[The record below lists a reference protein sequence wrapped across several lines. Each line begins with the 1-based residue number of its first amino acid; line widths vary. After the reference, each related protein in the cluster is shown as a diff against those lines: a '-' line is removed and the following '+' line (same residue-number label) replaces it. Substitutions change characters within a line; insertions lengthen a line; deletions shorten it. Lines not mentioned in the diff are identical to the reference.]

1 MDEVFSLWMNDVVIW
16 TLVIFMCIGAIDR
29 ILGNRFGY
37 GKAFEEGFM
46 AMGPIALA
54 MVGIISISPVLANG
68 LRPVVTPIFTLLGA
82 DPAMFPGI
90 LLAIDMGGY
99 SLAMELSQ
107 TEMAGQFAGIL
118 IATLIGPTFVFT
130 IPVALGLIDKKDKP
144 LFAKGILIGLIPIPV
159 GALIGGVVA
168 GFPILFIVAQLVPLL
183 LFSMFIILGLVFFQ
197 EKMIKG
203 FSIVGKGVMIIITI
217 GLAVSIVETMT
228 GYILIEGMV
237 PLSEGVYIV
246 GIIAIALAGAF
257 PLVHFLK
264 NTLGKVLPPLAKK
277 TDTSEMALLGL
288 LTSLAHSIPMF
299 KFLHQMDEKG
309 KLMNVAF
316 AVSGAF
322 VLGGHLGFTASVEEE
337 MIFAMIVGKLTAGIL
352 AVMIAYG
359 VGARSRYF

>member
-1 MDEVFSLWMNDVVIW
+1 MNEVVIW
-16 TLVIFMCIGAIDR
+16 TLVIFMCIGAVDR
-29 ILGNRFGY
+29 ILGNKYGY

-54 MVGIISISPVLANG
+54 MVGIISISPVLANV
-68 LRPVVTPIFTLLGA
+68 LRPVVTPVFTLLGA

-130 IPVALGLIDKKDKP
+130 IPVALGLIEKKDKP
-144 LFAKGILIGLIPIPV
+144 VFAKGILIGLIPIPV
-159 GALIGGVVA
+159 GAFIGGVIA
-168 GFPILFIVAQLVPLL
+168 EFPTTFIIAQLVPLL
-183 LFSMFIILGLVFFQ
+183 LFSLFIVLGLVFFQ

-203 FSIVGKGVMIIITI
+203 FSIVGYGVMIVITV
-217 GLAVSIVETMT
+217 GLAFSIVETLT
-228 GYILIEGMV
+228 GFVVIDGLV

-246 GIIAIALAGAF
+246 GIIAITLAGAF

-277 TDTSEMALLGL
+277 TATSEMALLGL

-322 VLGGHLGFTASVEEE
+322 VLGGHLGFTASVESDL
-337 MIFAMIVGKLTAGIL
+337 IFAMMVGKLSAGVL
-352 AVMIAYG
+352 AVMIAYE
-359 VGARSRYF
+359 VGRRSDL